1 MGVPHLTSRFY
12 VSRLSSLSLFHL
24 GFLGLL
30 MGGSL
35 LSLVEI
41 FYHFV
46 LKRICFNRNRETKD
60 ENARGRS
67 GEIFS

>member
-1 MGVPHLTSRFY
+1 MSQAFY
-12 VSRLSSLSLFHL
+12 IISNSTKFFLS

-41 FYHFV
+41 FYHLT
-46 LKRICFNRNRETKD
+46 LKRIFKRKLSSVDVMVDVEKVDFNKLKIIE
-60 ENARGRS
+60 
-67 GEIFS
+67 